1 MDSPFFTLQ
10 EIAFLLL
17 TAEKIIPYQQ
27 QYQYNNN
34 PNHVTW
40 NNKHKK
46 HAKSHHEKGIPHQAF
61 HVFSPIKKTYTIIVY
76 ALLFHLAR
84 CTFFCYYS
92 ILLLFYTVT
101 ILYCS
106 YSSSLF
112 TASDKISFISDSAAF
127 LDSSSNFAVAT
138 SSFFPLDANLFTK
151 SGTISRILVTPS

>member
-1 MDSPFFTLQ
+1 MDSPFFTLQEIQ

-40 NNKHKK
+40 DNKHKK

-84 CTFFCYYS
+84 CTFFW
-92 ILLLFYTVT
+92 LLFYTVL
-101 ILYCS
+101 ILHPYLLHQIKFH
-106 YSSSLF
+106 SSQTLLLSWILHL
-112 TASDKISFISDSAAF
+112 TLQLLPHPSFPWMRTYLRNLVPYQEFWSHHPDS
-127 LDSSSNFAVAT
+127 
-138 SSFFPLDANLFTK
+138 
-151 SGTISRILVTPS
+151 

>member
-92 ILLLFYTVT
+92 ILLLFYTVL
-101 ILYCS
+101 ILHPYLLHQIKFH
-106 YSSSLF
+106 SSQTLLLSWILHLTLQLLPHPSFPWMQTYLRNLVPYQEFWSLHP
-112 TASDKISFISDSAAF
+112 DS
-127 LDSSSNFAVAT
+127 
-138 SSFFPLDANLFTK
+138 
-151 SGTISRILVTPS
+151 

>member
-1 MDSPFFTLQ
+1 MDSPFFTLQEIQ

-61 HVFSPIKKTYTIIVY
+61 HVFSPIKKTY
-76 ALLFHLAR
+76 H
-84 CTFFCYYS
+84 YS
-92 ILLLFYTVT
+92 ICPSFSLSTLYVLLLLFYTVL
-101 ILYCS
+101 ILHPYLLHQIKFH
-106 YSSSLF
+106 SSQTLLLSWILHL
-112 TASDKISFISDSAAF
+112 ILQLLPHPSFPWMQTYLRNLVPYQEFWSHHPDS
-127 LDSSSNFAVAT
+127 
-138 SSFFPLDANLFTK
+138 
-151 SGTISRILVTPS
+151 

>member
-1 MDSPFFTLQ
+1 MPERTSFPLRFGEHRDNSRNSQSVFLVVTLQ

-46 HAKSHHEKGIPHQAF
+46 HTKSNHERGIPHQAF

-92 ILLLFYTVT
+92 ILFLFF
-101 ILYCS
+101 ILIYC
-106 YSSSLF
+106 
-112 TASDKISFISDSAAF
+112 I
-127 LDSSSNFAVAT
+127 
-138 SSFFPLDANLFTK
+138 
-151 SGTISRILVTPS
+151 R

>member
-1 MDSPFFTLQ
+1 MCQGTFFVLLQ

-46 HAKSHHEKGIPHQAF
+46 HTKSHHEKGIPHQAF

-92 ILLLFYTVT
+92 ILFYTVL
-101 ILYCS
+101 IL
-106 YSSSLF
+106 SLF

-127 LDSSSNFAVAT
+127 LDSSSNFAVAA

>member
-1 MDSPFFTLQ
+1 MCQGTFFVPLQ

-34 PNHVTW
+34 PNHITW

-46 HAKSHHEKGIPHQAF
+46 HAKSNHERGIPHQAF

-84 CTFFCYYS
+84 CTFFCYY
-92 ILLLFYTVT
+92 FYTVL
-101 ILYCS
+101 ILHPYLLHQIKFH
-106 YSSSLF
+106 SSQTLQLF
-112 TASDKISFISDSAAF
+112 LILHLTLQLLPHPSFPWMQTYLQNPVPYQESWSHHPDS
-127 LDSSSNFAVAT
+127 
-138 SSFFPLDANLFTK
+138 
-151 SGTISRILVTPS
+151 

>member
-1 MDSPFFTLQ
+1 MCQGTFFVPLQ

-92 ILLLFYTVT
+92 ILF
-101 ILYCS
+101 S

-127 LDSSSNFAVAT
+127 LDSSSNFAVAA

>member
-1 MDSPFFTLQ
+1 MCLGTFFVLLQ

-46 HAKSHHEKGIPHQAF
+46 HTKSHHEKGIPHQAF

-76 ALLFHLAR
+76 ALLFSLS
-84 CTFFCYYS
+84 TLYVL
-92 ILLLFYTVT
+92 LLLFYTVL
-101 ILYCS
+101 ILHPYLLHQIKFH
-106 YSSSLF
+106 SSQTLLLSWILHLTLQLLPHPSFPWMQTYLRNLVPYQESWSLHP
-112 TASDKISFISDSAAF
+112 DS
-127 LDSSSNFAVAT
+127 
-138 SSFFPLDANLFTK
+138 
-151 SGTISRILVTPS
+151 

>member
-46 HAKSHHEKGIPHQAF
+46 HTKSHHEKGIPHQAF

-92 ILLLFYTVT
+92 ILFYTVL
-101 ILYCS
+101 ILHPYLLHQIKFH
-106 YSSSLF
+106 SSQTLLLSWILHL
-112 TASDKISFISDSAAF
+112 TLQLLPHPSFPWMQTYLRNLVPYQESWSHHPDS
-127 LDSSSNFAVAT
+127 
-138 SSFFPLDANLFTK
+138 
-151 SGTISRILVTPS
+151 